1 MRWHVDHPW
10 LAAGWSLVIGLL
22 LVGSKMGLAVLN
34 PFSIEW
40 LLNAGGDLAAHYMGW
55 HYYHH
60 SPLTFPIGTIANYA
74 WPQITNIGYTDSIP
88 LLAIPLRL
96 LFGWVDTPFQYFG
109 IWYLSCYSLGTYFA
123 WKILRETGITDL
135 VTLLVGSV
143 LAGVT
148 PFLLFRWGHDAL
160 SAHWLILAVF
170 FVFIRFRNNPYQVW
184 KTVLLLTGIS
194 AFVHPYMTLMVVV
207 LTLPVWMATWKESGT
222 TWIRRLLT
230 IGGVLLG
237 IFLSWALI
245 GYFQISSDDAVTIGF
260 GEFSTNLN
268 AFFNP
273 LGHSRFLSDLPLAHP
288 NQYEG
293 YAYLGVGVLVLF
305 FQGLVFH
312 QFRFFPRFGP
322 FLWMWV
328 AVGFLTLFAL
338 TFQWTFGSDYLFKVE
353 YTDHFTG
360 IFRSSG
366 RFVWPAGY
374 ALILACVI
382 AIHKMAVAHR
392 IKYILLLLALTLQVI
407 DLQSFWER
415 DSRVTNSFLVWPDAP
430 QWDSLLVNVDK
441 VLVQP
446 PYELTMVHPY
456 DFATLGLLFAP
467 YNIPVS
473 VGYLSRYDDQLRQA
487 IHADIIH
494 ILETGDFSRHPGA
507 MLITGKNSTHAVAE
521 LLRQGKA
528 KVWYL
533 NDYLLVLPPDH
544 PFQPDHPEPV
554 GGRQQQLDLGEGIHD
569 FLERNK
575 PHTLLLTVSDEA
587 RYKLCPEAMD
597 WLVKAKCHIELLQF
611 RGSWLAVIDNG
622 IIVQELYA
630 QEEPLTMEI
639 ALQARI
645 GTWTS
650 PASLRLA
657 SGGALNQ
664 VKAMLEVDGEEYAD
678 GGRGIQVAV
687 MDSTGNV
694 IETACFD
701 TYMDCYTRL
710 R

>member
-1 MRWHVDHPW
+1 
-10 LAAGWSLVIGLL
+10 
-22 LVGSKMGLAVLN
+22 
-34 PFSIEW
+34 
-40 LLNAGGDLAAHYMGW
+40 
-55 HYYHH
+55 
-60 SPLTFPIGTIANYA
+60 
-74 WPQITNIGYTDSIP
+74 
-88 LLAIPLRL
+88 
-96 LFGWVDTPFQYFG
+96 
-109 IWYLSCYSLGTYFA
+109 
-123 WKILRETGITDL
+123 
-135 VTLLVGSV
+135 
-143 LAGVT
+143 
-148 PFLLFRWGHDAL
+148 
-160 SAHWLILAVF
+160 
-170 FVFIRFRNNPYQVW
+170 
-184 KTVLLLTGIS
+184 
-194 AFVHPYMTLMVVV
+194 
-207 LTLPVWMATWKESGT
+207 
-222 TWIRRLLT
+222 
-230 IGGVLLG
+230 
-237 IFLSWALI
+237 
-245 GYFQISSDDAVTIGF
+245 
-260 GEFSTNLN
+260 
-268 AFFNP
+268 
-273 LGHSRFLSDLPLAHP
+273 
-288 NQYEG
+288 
-293 YAYLGVGVLVLF
+293 
-305 FQGLVFH
+305 
-312 QFRFFPRFGP
+312 
-322 FLWMWV
+322 
-328 AVGFLTLFAL
+328 
-338 TFQWTFGSDYLFKVE
+338 
-353 YTDHFTG
+353 
-360 IFRSSG
+360 
-366 RFVWPAGY
+366 
-374 ALILACVI
+374 
-382 AIHKMAVAHR
+382 
-392 IKYILLLLALTLQVI
+392 
-407 DLQSFWER
+407 
-415 DSRVTNSFLVWPDAP
+415 
-430 QWDSLLVNVDK
+430 
-441 VLVQP
+441 
-446 PYELTMVHPY
+446 
-456 DFATLGLLFAP
+456 
-467 YNIPVS
+467 
-473 VGYLSRYDDQLRQA
+473 
-487 IHADIIH
+487 
-494 ILETGDFSRHPGA
+494 